1 MGTGKA
7 IKAPSRTL
15 IFWLKTAIL
24 RTMDASDEARILTS
38 ASQGEDADLDTS
50 LRPQKLADYVGQK
63 HIKENLQVFLDAAKK
78 RKQPLDHVLLH
89 GAPGLGKTTLAHILA
104 KEVGVNIRV
113 TSGPAIERPGDLAA
127 ILSNLESGDMLFID
141 EIHRLNRTI
150 EEILYPAMEDFQLD
164 IIIGKGPSART
175 VRLDLNHFT
184 LIGATTRLSLIS
196 SPLRDRFGVSYRLD
210 FYEEDELLHII
221 NRSSGILGAAI
232 EQSAAETIA
241 QRSRRTP
248 RVANRLLRRV
258 RDFAEVKGDGKITKD
273 LAERALQ
280 TLDIDPLGLD
290 HVDRKILRFII
301 EKFQGGPVGLNTIAA
316 AVAEEQETLEDIYE
330 PFLLQ
335 LGFLTR
341 TPRGRMAT
349 PAAYRHLGFTPP
361 PTVSENAKLAL

>member
-1 MGTGKA
+1 
-7 IKAPSRTL
+7 
-15 IFWLKTAIL
+15 
-24 RTMDASDEARILTS
+24 MDASDEARVLTTKS
-38 ASQGEDADLDTS
+38 RGEDAELDDN
-50 LRPQKLADYVGQK
+50 LRPQKLAEYVGQK
-63 HIKENLQVFLDAAKK
+63 HLKENLQVFLDAAKK

-113 TSGPAIERPGDLAA
+113 TSGPAIERTGDLAA
-127 ILSNLESGDMLFID
+127 ILSNLESGDILFID

-164 IIIGKGPSART
+164 IVIGKGPSART

-210 FYEEDELLHII
+210 FYEEDELISILT
-221 NRSSGILGAAI
+221 RSARILGAKMDP
-232 EQSAAETIA
+232 EAAKTIA
-241 QRSRRTP
+241 SRSRRTP

-258 RDFAEVKGDGKITKD
+258 RDYAEVKGDGKITVPI
-273 LAERALQ
+273 AERALQ

-290 HVDRKILRFII
+290 QVDRKILRYII

-316 AVAEEQETLEDIYE
+316 AVAEEQETIEDIYE

-335 LGFLTR
+335 LGFLSR

-349 PAAYRHLGFTPP
+349 SMAYKHLGFPVPQNLNTNITQP
-361 PTVSENAKLAL
+361 L

>member
-1 MGTGKA
+1 
-7 IKAPSRTL
+7 
-15 IFWLKTAIL
+15 
-24 RTMDASDEARILTS
+24 MDATDEARILTTGTQ
-38 ASQGEDADLDTS
+38 AEDTDLDTS
-50 LRPQKLADYVGQK
+50 LRPQRLVDYVGQK
-63 HIKENLQVFLDAAKK
+63 HLKENLQVFLDAAMK

-127 ILSNLESGDMLFID
+127 ILSNLENGDILFID

-210 FYEEDELLHII
+210 FYDEDELISILK
-221 NRSSGILGAAI
+221 RSATILNAKLDPD
-232 EQSAAETIA
+232 AAETVA

-258 RDFAEVKGDGKITKD
+258 RDYAEVKSDGKISKD
-273 LAERALQ
+273 VAERALQ

-316 AVAEEQETLEDIYE
+316 AVGEEQETLEDIYE

-335 LGFLTR
+335 LGFLSR
-341 TPRGRMAT
+341 TPRGRVAT
-349 PAAYRHLGFTPP
+349 SAAYRHLGFPATSAPA
-361 PTVSENAKLAL
+361 VANAQLDL